1 MEDTVTT
8 PVEIPILN
16 ALKSSNTFIS
26 SREIGCRL
34 RTANI
39 PVADYK
45 VTRLLRKMAREG
57 QVEYKRGRWK
67 ITESQS
73 QPHSFSISSS
83 FVDSLNF
90 GRFDL
95 LSK

>member
-8 PVEIPILN
+8 LVETPILN

-67 ITESQS
+67 IAESQS
-73 QPHSFSISSS
+73 QPHSFSNEI
-83 FVDSLNF
+83 F
-90 GRFDL
+90 
-95 LSK
+95 SKYF